1 MQLVPS
7 HVTSYLRARL
17 GHGVDVLSL
26 THLGDHVAAPDDAPD
41 DPHDLKT
48 FGYGRPVLIRY
59 RDGNKEGL
67 AVLNTM
73 HANAFG
79 HDFRSDRAANLL
91 LSYDTYND
99 LPGHVPALD
108 VGIVMP
114 GGWLMSLGEGEEMF
128 LLMPYVEGNA
138 YAHDLEELRDGRAI
152 NEQDIARA
160 RQLAHYLVQIHSE
173 KRNAPHL
180 YRRRIRDMVG
190 SGEGIM
196 GLTDS
201 YPPDYPFAAPAWLEQ
216 VEEACVQWRWKLHHY
231 SHRLAQ
237 VHGDFHP
244 FNILF
249 REGEQFTVLDRSRGA
264 WGEPAD
270 DVSSM
275 AINYLFFSLQ
285 RNGAWEAPFTTLWE
299 TFWNTYLGESDDHE
313 LLNVIPPFLI
323 WRALVLAS
331 PVWYHVTDEVRIAL
345 FSLIQHLLGESVF
358 DPNRV
363 SDYLFGE
370 MRVTAS

>member
-1 MQLVPS
+1 MMQLNPS
-7 HVTSYLRARL
+7 HVTSYLRAKL
-17 GHGVDVLSL
+17 GHGVEVLSL
-26 THLGDHVAAPDDAPD
+26 TPLGDHIPAHDETPEN
-41 DPHDLKT
+41 PHDLKT

-59 RDGNKEGL
+59 RDGNKEGR

-73 HANAFG
+73 PANAFG

-99 LPGHVPALD
+99 LPDHVPAFD
-108 VGIVMP
+108 VGVVMP
-114 GGWLMSLGEGEEMF
+114 GGWLLSLGEGEEFF
-128 LLMPYVEGNA
+128 LLMPFVEGTA
-138 YAHDLEELRDGRAI
+138 YAHDLETLRDGRTLT
-152 NEQDIARA
+152 DTDLRRA
-160 RQLAHYLVQIHSE
+160 RQLAQYLAEIHRE

-180 YRRRIRDMVG
+180 YRRRVRDVVG

-201 YPPDYPFAAPAWLEQ
+201 YPADVSGATPQWLEQ
-216 VEEACVQWRWKLHHY
+216 VESACVKWRWKLRHHT
-231 SHRLAQ
+231 HRLSQ

-249 REGEQFTVLDRSRGA
+249 QEDGTFTLLDRSRGA

-270 DVSSM
+270 DVSAM

-285 RNGAWEAPFTTLWE
+285 RNGMWEPPFTTLWQL
-299 TFWNTYLGESDDHE
+299 FWNTYLAETDDHE
-313 LLNVIPPFLI
+313 LLEVIAPFFA

-331 PVWYHVTDEVRIAL
+331 PLWYHVRDDVRHAL
-345 FSLIQHLLGESVF
+345 FAFVDRILHEPVF

-363 SDYLFGE
+363 GDYLFAG
-370 MRVTAS
+370 MYRG

>member
-7 HVTSYLRARL
+7 HVTAYLRARL

-26 THLGDHVAAPDDAPD
+26 TGLGDPITATDNHPDN
-41 DPHDLKT
+41 PHDLKT

-59 RDGNKEGL
+59 RDGNKEGK

-73 HANAFG
+73 PANAFG

-99 LPGHVPALD
+99 LPAHVPALD

-114 GGWLMSLGEGEEMF
+114 GGWLMSLGDGEEFF
-128 LLMPYVEGNA
+128 LLMPYAEGSA
-138 YAHDLEELRDGRAI
+138 YAHDLEGLRDGRALTA
-152 NEQDIARA
+152 QDVHRA
-160 RQLAHYLVQIHSE
+160 RQLAQYLAKIHAD
-173 KRNAPHL
+173 KRDAPHL
-180 YRRRIRDMVG
+180 YRRRIRDLVG
-190 SGEGIM
+190 GGEGIM

-201 YPPDYPFAAPAWLEQ
+201 YPVDFPLATPAWLEQ
-216 VEEACVQWRWKLHHY
+216 VEAACVQWRWKLRHHT
-231 SHRLAQ
+231 HRLAQ

-244 FNILF
+244 FNLLF
-249 REGEQFTVLDRSRGA
+249 KDDGTFTALDRSRGA
-264 WGEPAD
+264 WGDPAD
-270 DVSSM
+270 DVSCM

-299 TFWNTYLGESDDHE
+299 TFWNTYLAESDDHE
-313 LLNVIPPFLI
+313 LMEVIPPFFV

-345 FSLIQHLLGESVF
+345 FTFIQHLLSNPVF
-358 DPNRV
+358 DPNRMT
-363 SDYLFGE
+363 DYLFGE
-370 MRVTAS
+370 MRATFR